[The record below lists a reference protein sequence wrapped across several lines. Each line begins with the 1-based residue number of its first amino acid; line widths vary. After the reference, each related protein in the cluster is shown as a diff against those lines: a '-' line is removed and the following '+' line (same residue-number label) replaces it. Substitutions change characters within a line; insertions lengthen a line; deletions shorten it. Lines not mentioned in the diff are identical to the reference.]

1 MSVFVCLFVCWFVRV
16 CVLDLLAAVAAG
28 LSSKT
33 SKGRKIVIVFGVKRL
48 STASDRAKLF
58 GSLSTMSRRV
68 AVQLVSVPAPI
79 DWVLYSPVERSLHT
93 IVDRMNTYHAV
104 TPYEVMYNGISDAP
118 PLTVVDLPAAPIG
131 DSRIGSS
138 SKPLHSRLK
147 AASSVTGEE
156 RAKALKE
163 GLSAVSLPVQD
174 EPRWSPETFTAS
186 NSLLTPSFRAYMD
199 GEPEAFGALRYL
211 GGLFLEFVLLRGG
224 DACRLLEDAKVLE
237 HVLLLFQTNA
247 TNEDITVEKVL
258 GRGKSGS
265 AHAKNRKLGED
276 LVEAVKVCCYGC

>member
-247 TNEDITVEKVL
+247 TNEEITV
-258 GRGKSGS
+258 
-265 AHAKNRKLGED
+265 
-276 LVEAVKVCCYGC
+276 